1 VCGARAYFLFCAC
14 SRRTW
19 RARRWQ
25 SIASDVS
32 RSVEEPA
39 PLARLDIHVLEDDEL
54 VVGPS
59 VSPPP
64 AVVWRRRVRP
74 APVVRRLEDER
85 PRAGG
90 PGSVARFCMAVGEM
104 DSSAMSLEA
113 VDLCLLAEL
122 EKSIVAC
129 GTRRGEE
136 RRGGEVRGG
145 EVRGGEAR

>member
-1 VCGARAYFLFCAC
+1 
-14 SRRTW
+14 
-19 RARRWQ
+19 
-25 SIASDVS
+25 VS

-64 AVVWRRRVRP
+64 AVVWRRRARP
-74 APVVRRLEDER
+74 APAVRRFWVEER

-113 VDLCLLAEL
+113 VDLCLLAEF

-145 EVRGGEAR
+145 EVRGGEVR